1 MIRTLAGAA
10 AGIAI
15 AIVLMMIVEA
25 IGNQLFPPPP
35 IDLQNPDAPA
45 ALPFEN
51 LIFPVIGWF
60 LATLIGGWA
69 AIQLSER
76 RWTSWIVAA
85 SILVGELLDYLLGR
99 HPVWMMVAGVLVPIA
114 AALIAQKLPRWDKP
128 ASA

>member
-25 IGNQLFPPPP
+25 IGNQLFPPPA
-35 IDLQNPDAPA
+35 IDLQNANAAA

-60 LATLIGGWA
+60 VATLVGGWA
-69 AIQLSER
+69 AIQLSDR
-76 RWTSWIVAA
+76 AWTSWIVAA

-114 AALIAQKLPRWDKP
+114 AALIAQRLPRCSKP